1 MKSIICIIIC
11 ILILI
16 AIPGQGTLDD
26 YSIGETWDEIQI
38 VVIDEDFDILDS
50 SIPREIYI
58 VGDPLIFEYGIIE
71 PSVNWYDVTE
81 KSNTTVEQINAAL
94 KGTRLA
100 GLGQAYI
107 DAELKYQINAIY
119 LVAITIH
126 ESAWGNSRLARNKN
140 NISGF
145 RAYDSNP
152 YHDALYFAT
161 KDQCIMRTAQLLRDG
176 YISRGLYTIKAV
188 GGRYATDP
196 KWSVKVHSIA
206 KMIMKRF

>member
-71 PSVNWYDVTE
+71 PSVN
-81 KSNTTVEQINAAL
+81 
-94 KGTRLA
+94 
-100 GLGQAYI
+100 
-107 DAELKYQINAIY
+107 
-119 LVAITIH
+119 
-126 ESAWGNSRLARNKN
+126 
-140 NISGF
+140 
-145 RAYDSNP
+145 
-152 YHDALYFAT
+152 
-161 KDQCIMRTAQLLRDG
+161 
-176 YISRGLYTIKAV
+176 
-188 GGRYATDP
+188 
-196 KWSVKVHSIA
+196 
-206 KMIMKRF
+206 